1 MSLSQNPMTRQD
13 GYIRRPPPGT
23 CPPPVSQARP
33 LTHTRATPS
42 CATPTPPSPPPTC
55 QSAAPVI
62 SPTLTWSIPLFP
74 LGCPAPLA
82 DGCGS
87 GLAGGR
93 RGGLGGGCASC
104 LVASPPP
111 SHPGTGPAPPGAPP
125 FDRHVAQRH
134 ESVMHWHPPRSPR
147 CYTWSARPGG
157 GAPPD
162 PPHRYV
168 ALHAR
173 CARPGPNSSR
183 DGAQAP
189 RRSAHRRS
197 FPPLNRGACERLLG
211 PCGWLSGTVGP
222 FHGETPVPPPFP
234 LFWSAAPPALGV
246 TTEPAPGFVRTPLN
260 HRGVPGF
267 TRRPIAATHAVPGS
281 ARSAHGPESAHGSL
295 PQRGVAWEPEGRCLP
310 RLASQPEERC
320 LRCLCTHVVERVGVV
335 IGRVR
340 VGPHARVSAL
350 HRGACTLV
358 RLPGD
363 IRLRRWIAWRRAR
376 FKLHVRIVATK
387 ARRKGCLA

>member
-42 CATPTPPSPPPTC
+42 CATPTPPAPPPTC
-55 QSAAPVI
+55 MFAAPVI

-125 FDRHVAQRH
+125 FDRRVVLCLTITVFSGSAGQ
-134 ESVMHWHPPRSPR
+134 VPR
-147 CYTWSARPGG
+147 
-157 GAPPD
+157 
-162 PPHRYV
+162 
-168 ALHAR
+168 
-173 CARPGPNSSR
+173 
-183 DGAQAP
+183 
-189 RRSAHRRS
+189 
-197 FPPLNRGACERLLG
+197 
-211 PCGWLSGTVGP
+211 WLSTV
-222 FHGETPVPPPFP
+222 
-234 LFWSAAPPALGV
+234 AC
-246 TTEPAPGFVRTPLN
+246 
-260 HRGVPGF
+260 
-267 TRRPIAATHAVPGS
+267 
-281 ARSAHGPESAHGSL
+281 
-295 PQRGVAWEPEGRCLP
+295 EPEGRCLP
-310 RLASQPEERC
+310 RWASQPEPRC
-320 LRCLCTHVVERVGVV
+320 LRCPCTHVVERVGVV

-358 RLPGD
+358 QLPGD